1 MTHSHCS
8 RMVIQYIFMR
18 KVYLQTSLERNPQI
32 PPIFFLFD
40 VNFQNLIIELHVF
53 IIFSILAKFQKYQRS
68 IAILLNKCLNFK
80 FLWSKIMNKNKFIDQ
95 IVNNI

>member
-8 RMVIQYIFMR
+8 RMVIQYIFIR

-40 VNFQNLIIELHVF
+40 VNFQNLIIGLHVF

-68 IAILLNKCLNFK
+68 IAILLNKYLNFK
-80 FLWSKIMNKNKFIDQ
+80 FL
-95 IVNNI
+95 